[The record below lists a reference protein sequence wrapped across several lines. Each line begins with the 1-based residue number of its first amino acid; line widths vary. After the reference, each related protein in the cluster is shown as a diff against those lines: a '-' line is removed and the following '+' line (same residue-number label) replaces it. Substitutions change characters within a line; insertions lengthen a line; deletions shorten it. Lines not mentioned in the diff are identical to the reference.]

1 MIKEERLDRL
11 TEYAKTKHYVSID
24 ELTKLLGVS
33 RATVRRDLLSLQEH
47 GIVTLSHG
55 GALYKD
61 SDSHSEPLYFE
72 KSELNIHEKQCIG
85 EIAASLISPGETV
98 FVGAGTTTRCMV
110 PFLDALSSFNLVT
123 NDILVAADS
132 TNFTNI
138 NVTVTGGQL
147 RKNYYT
153 LRGFAAE
160 NHVKKLHIDV
170 AFWGMDAI
178 DVNSGCYISN
188 TDEVALIQNV
198 IDSAEK
204 VVLLCDH
211 SKFRSKAFMMVCPL
225 TKIDVIITDKSV
237 DSSIVSSLEDQGIEV
252 ILA

>member
-11 TEYAKTKHYVSID
+11 TEYAKTKHYVSVD

-33 RATVRRDLLSLQEH
+33 RATIRRDLLSLQEH
-47 GIVTLSHG
+47 GIVTISRG

-61 SDSHSEPLYFE
+61 SDSHPEPLYFE
-72 KSELNIHEKQCIG
+72 KNELNIDEKRRIG
-85 EIAASLISPGETV
+85 EVAASFIQSGETV

-110 PFLDALSSFNLVT
+110 PFLDSISSFNLVT
-123 NDILVAADS
+123 NDILVASDS

-147 RKNYYT
+147 RRNYYT

-160 NHVKKLHIDV
+160 NHVKNIHIDV

-178 DVNSGCYISN
+178 DVNSGCYIAN

-198 IDSAEK
+198 IDSAGK

-211 SKFRSKAFMMVCPL
+211 SKFQNKAFMMVCPL
-225 TKIDVIITDKSV
+225 SKIDVIITDNAL
-237 DSSIVSSLEDQGIEV
+237 DSSIVCNLREQGIEV
-252 ILA
+252 ILV